1 MNETTPNRP
10 DGPKGKTT
18 MFTLEIGGRAVAI
31 TDATPEAEA
40 RELLESLAD
49 EMIELESEGKQIWD
63 GESPL
68 HVRPATEDEIDSF
81 DEAEMDEEPE
91 EDDEPIVMFLIPIDG
106 LDEDDEDED

>member
-1 MNETTPNRP
+1 
-10 DGPKGKTT
+10 
-18 MFTLEIGGRAVAI
+18 MFTLEIKGRAVAV
-31 TDATPEAEA
+31 TDATPEDEA

-49 EMIELESEGKQIWD
+49 EMTELESEGKVIWD

-68 HVRPATEDEIDSF
+68 VVRASTEEEIAAF

-106 LDEDDEDED
+106 IDEDDDDDD